1 MTTYNVHAQIV
12 PGDKASD
19 VYYTV
24 EASSKEEAWDKA
36 RSNYKKSGIIYRV
49 VSVEEKEITNGR
61 P

>member
-12 PGDKASD
+12 PGNKASD

-36 RSNYKKSGIIYRV
+36 RSNYKKSGMIYRV
-49 VSVEEKEITNGR
+49 VSFEEKEK
-61 P
+61 